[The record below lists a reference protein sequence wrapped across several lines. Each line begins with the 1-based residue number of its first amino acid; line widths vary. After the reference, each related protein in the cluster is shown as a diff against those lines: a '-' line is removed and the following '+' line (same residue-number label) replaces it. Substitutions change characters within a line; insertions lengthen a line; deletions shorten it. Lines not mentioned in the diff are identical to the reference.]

1 MLPSPKT
8 KLHIVALDIPYPLD
22 YGAAIDMYYRIRYLQ
37 AAGAEIYLHCF
48 QYHGR
53 QESTELNK
61 WCKEVY
67 YYHRKSMLNSL
78 PIAIPYTIYSRRD
91 DLLLKRLQEVDAP
104 ILFEGVH
111 TSYYKS
117 HPSLKNRIKIIRNHN
132 IEHDY
137 FSQLG
142 EKAKNPLKKL
152 FYMNE
157 ARLLKK
163 YEYNLQDIQAFL
175 PITTSD
181 YSFFQKLYP
190 NAKYS
195 LTPPFHSFKHVSSE
209 PGMGTYCLFHG
220 NLGHPENIEV
230 ALYLVKEVFRGID
243 IPLVIAG
250 RNPSQEV
257 IDACASIPNCRL
269 VVHPSTEE
277 MEKLMKEAHIQMMLT
292 FQPTGMKTKLLISLF
307 CGRHILANEPML
319 YSTGLDST
327 CVIANTPDEMQKKV
341 IELMSTPFTQGD
353 IDSRTAQL
361 KKNYDTATNAARII
375 TLLQPISL

>member
-1 MLPSPKT
+1 MMPYPKI

-53 QESTELNK
+53 QASTELNK

-67 YYHRKSMLNSL
+67 YYPRKSMLKSL
-78 PIAIPYTIYSRRD
+78 PISIPYTIYSRRD

-117 HPSLKNRIKIIRNHN
+117 HPSLKNRIKVIRNHN

-137 FSQLG
+137 FRQLG
-142 EKAKNPLKKL
+142 QKAKNPIKKL

-157 ARLLKK
+157 SRLLKK
-163 YEYNLQDIQAFL
+163 YEYNMQDIQAFL

-181 YSFFQKLYP
+181 YSFFKQLYP
-190 NAKYS
+190 DAKYS
-195 LTPPFHSFKHVSSE
+195 LTPPFHSFKEVSSL
-209 PGMGTYCLFHG
+209 PGIGSYCLFHG

-230 ALYLVKEVFRGID
+230 AIYIVKEVFSGID
-243 IPLVIAG
+243 VPVIIAGRDPSPLVI
-250 RNPSQEV
+250 E
-257 IDACASIPNCRL
+257 ACASISNCKL
-269 VVHPSTEE
+269 VVHPSTED
-277 MEKLMKEAHIQMMLT
+277 MEELIKEAQVQVMLT
-292 FQPTGMKTKLLISLF
+292 FQPTGMKTKLLLSLF

-319 YSTGLDST
+319 YSTGLEST
-327 CVIANTPDEMQKKV
+327 CTIANTSQQMQKRI
-341 IELMSTPFTQGD
+341 IELMSTPFTQAD
-353 IDSRTAQL
+353 IDARIVQL
-361 KKNYDTATNAARII
+361 RKYYDTATNAAHII
-375 TLLQPISL
+375 KLLQPISL